1 MKNNPTQHVEYYAE
15 LRAFLE
21 GSNESEVTRGHL
33 RKILEKRLQGI
44 PKDYDFSVL
53 DVGCSDG
60 EMILPLVA
68 ELREKLPR
76 LKYVALEPE
85 TSAFKRLVEGIKKQ
99 GLNFIQPVN
108 KPVKEYLKTVKG
120 KEGLFDFVL
129 FSESFYYFPQAEWDD
144 IFSDTLRLLR
154 PNGFA
159 MVVIESLEGQAYK
172 LYDLIT
178 SGRAD
183 VLEFGYPYYAEH
195 AERFLTGKGIR
206 FETERFPI
214 YIFVKDDEQ
223 KLTRF
228 VRMLAFIYHTFPE
241 KILTNYREPVEKF
254 MEECKGDGQY
264 ALENVVKIIT
274 FAKSRQ

>member
-1 MKNNPTQHVEYYAE
+1 MKNNPTQHVEYYPE

-21 GSNESEVTRGHL
+21 GSNESEITRGHL
-33 RKILEKRLQGI
+33 RKILEKRLQGV

-85 TSAFKRLVEGIKKQ
+85 TSAFKRLIEGIKRQ

-120 KEGLFDFVL
+120 QEGLFDLVL

-159 MVVIESLEGQAYK
+159 MVIIESLEGQAYK

-195 AERFLTGKGIR
+195 VERFLTDKGIR
-206 FETERFPI
+206 FETKQFPI
-214 YIFVKDDEQ
+214 YIFVKDNEQ

-274 FAKSRQ
+274 FARR